1 MEENIKHNYNDDDP
15 KRTLSFES
23 SKPITSIITFSK
35 MNKHFFIP
43 FLTPIAV
50 MLSNYFFGELED
62 SMNNSSL
69 VTSLCDEVAI
79 FVHEIDAAQREITEG
94 SSNGVHFCDF
104 PITRQISQVDV
115 LYQMGKP
122 RAVGDAEAK
131 HVVAENIFGRVVA
144 LGVDVSRGGAAD
156 VTHTARTGIGSDRE
170 KRNSGCD
177 GVQGLTNG
185 IHALTAL
192 CMDLCREDKND

>member
-62 SMNNSSL
+62 SMNDSSL

-79 FVHEIDAAQREITEG
+79 FVAGLLYFFTKFDKSTKNKKEPLTENIKTNQSFEYIYIEKEINIDQTKLLLLLVTIAILLTVYETFDGIY
-94 SSNGVHFCDF
+94 SDNKV
-104 PITRQISQVDV
+104 
-115 LYQMGKP
+115 
-122 RAVGDAEAK
+122 
-131 HVVAENIFGRVVA
+131 NIFGLEVYFFIYSPIFCSFSFFIFFKFFSIISGG
-144 LGVDVSRGGAAD
+144 GV
-156 VTHTARTGIGSDRE
+156 
-170 KRNSGCD
+170 
-177 GVQGLTNG
+177 
-185 IHALTAL
+185 
-192 CMDLCREDKND
+192 